1 LYKSTIFIVLSMNKK
16 ESFAKLWTV
25 CYLLYDVR
33 EYDSQSS
40 GPRPVKFLQT
50 SKFFSFYLEL
60 YKNKFN
66 NLIWTS
72 KFKFSFWGL
81 DRDKMW
87 HKKETEIE
95 SYCLQK
101 IDIPKIKQYHCK
113 ILQSKIVSR
122 PYLSLIY
129 VATVNIHL

>member
-1 LYKSTIFIVLSMNKK
+1 
-16 ESFAKLWTV
+16 
-25 CYLLYDVR
+25 
-33 EYDSQSS
+33 
-40 GPRPVKFLQT
+40 
-50 SKFFSFYLEL
+50 
-60 YKNKFN
+60 
-66 NLIWTS
+66 
-72 KFKFSFWGL
+72 
-81 DRDKMW
+81 MW

-113 ILQSKIVSR
+113 ILQSKIVSK